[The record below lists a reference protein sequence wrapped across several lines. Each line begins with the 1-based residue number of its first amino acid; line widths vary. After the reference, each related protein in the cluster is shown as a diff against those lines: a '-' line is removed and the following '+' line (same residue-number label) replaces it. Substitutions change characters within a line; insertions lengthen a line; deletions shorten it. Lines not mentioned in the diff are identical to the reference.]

1 MGNSASAQYI
11 DQNPN
16 SLINSQP
23 NHDSVINN
31 WELIEVLDD
40 FDFHIVQHPKHLSS
54 NLGKPDSYINGFI
67 KKTDDSPDFLDSYEL
82 VEHVDSN
89 LGSIAR
95 PALTSKPRQSN
106 CCKDS
111 NFKKDVI
118 VLYYTS
124 MRGIRKTYED
134 CCQVRMILKSSGV
147 LVDERDV
154 SMDSKYRKELQNVFE
169 GKRFSLPQVFIGGR
183 CLGGA
188 DEIKQLHE
196 DGELAVLLEGFPIKD
211 PGLVCRSC
219 GDARFVLCHNCNGSR
234 KYFQEGEMKMC
245 LNCNENGLIH
255 CPGCCS

>member
-1 MGNSASAQYI
+1 MGNSASS

-16 SLINSQP
+16 FSINPQP
-23 NHDSVINN
+23 NHDSTINN
-31 WELIEVLDD
+31 WELIDD
-40 FDFHIVQHPKHLSS
+40 YDFYIVQHPNHNSS
-54 NLGKPDSYINGFI
+54 NLGKPSSYFNGLI

-82 VEHVDSN
+82 VEHGV
-89 LGSIAR
+89 
-95 PALTSKPRQSN
+95 PN

-111 NFKKDVI
+111 NFKKDLI
-118 VLYYTS
+118 VLYFTS

-154 SMDSKYRKELQNVFE
+154 SMDSKYRKELQNVFQ
-169 GKRFSLPQVFIGGR
+169 GKRFSLPQVFVRGK

-188 DEIKQLHE
+188 EEIKQLHE
-196 DGELAVLLEGFPIKD
+196 DGELAVLLKGFPVKD

-219 GDARFVLCHNCNGSR
+219 GDARFVLCCDCNGSR
-234 KYFQEGEMKMC
+234 KCFRDGEMKMC
-245 LNCNENGLIH
+245 DNCNENGLIH